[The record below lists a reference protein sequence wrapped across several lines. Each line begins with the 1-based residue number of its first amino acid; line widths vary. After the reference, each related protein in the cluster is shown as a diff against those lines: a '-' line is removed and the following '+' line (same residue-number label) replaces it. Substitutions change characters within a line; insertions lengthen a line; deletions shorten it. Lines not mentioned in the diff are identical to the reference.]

1 MKLLHSIVFVVCG
14 ANVANIDVHAFQ
26 SPLSSLTTHR
36 QRPSLSILKAED
48 GTKND
53 GNQQY
58 RNVAT
63 EVLSNFMQKK
73 ENDSSEESDVIGT
86 IDFQAAKQPIRDLAT
101 LAAVLDY
108 ELYQSEWFVTG
119 KVNPVYFA
127 DNFCFQ
133 DPDVTLEGIEAYAR
147 GVNTLFDQET
157 SRAEIIETVVNPELG
172 DNIITCKWRLS
183 GKANIGPAG
192 LTIKPYIVYSDFTV
206 QDGLIVR
213 QEDRFN
219 LPQWDILLSSLFPF
233 LIGVVTKPPAPPVEP
248 RVVPKPNLGPTIGK
262 RMDSNNSPLAIFSNF
277 FKTDSR

>member
-1 MKLLHSIVFVVCG
+1 MQNDNS
-14 ANVANIDVHAFQ
+14 
-26 SPLSSLTTHR
+26 
-36 QRPSLSILKAED
+36 
-48 GTKND
+48 D

-73 ENDSSEESDVIGT
+73 DTTTADPLAD
-86 IDFQAAKQPIRDLAT
+86 IDFGAPKQPIEDLET

-108 ELYQSEWFVTG
+108 ELYEKEWFVTG
-119 KVNPVYFA
+119 DVNPVYFA
-127 DNFCFQ
+127 DNFRFQ
-133 DPDVTLEGIEAYAR
+133 DPDVTLDGIEAYAK
-147 GVNTLFDQET
+147 GVSTIFDQTT

-206 QDGLIVR
+206 ENGLIVR
-213 QEDRFN
+213 QEDRFS

-233 LIGVVTKPPAPPVEP
+233 LIGKLCQPPAPPVAP
-248 RVVPKPNLGPTIGK
+248 RVVRKPNMVVGK
-262 RMDSNNSPLAIFSNF
+262 AASAGSPFALFTNLFNS
-277 FKTDSR
+277 K